1 MESYK
6 KALSQ
11 LNPEQRQAAETIDG
25 PLLVVAGPGTG
36 KTQLLS
42 LRVAYILQ
50 NTDTAPQ
57 NILCLTFTNKAA
69 LNMRE
74 RLLDLIGPESQG
86 VQIKTF
92 HSFGAE
98 IIDLYPEHFW
108 NNAQLSS
115 MPDGLQYKIVGEVL
129 SSLPLDNPL
138 ALKFNGQFTLVKE
151 VAESIGLAKQA
162 GLTPARLRQIIACN
176 LDYVEQIEPTL
187 QELLTPAL
195 SMKRLDT
202 ILETIQ
208 ELPAQNIDDDI
219 FPITPYDVSLKQSF
233 EQAYWQAHEDG
244 KTTAVGVWKKRWVQ
258 SQNGAKGMFDE
269 RRRNQWWLALS
280 DVYETYRQTLHERGY
295 YDFSDMIIEVITQL
309 AQNSE
314 LRADVQERF
323 LYVMIDE
330 FQDTNEAQLRLAHL
344 VADHPTAEGRPNI
357 MAVGDD
363 DQSIFKFQGAE
374 LNNMLNFR
382 RQYRDTSTVVLKEN
396 YRSHQSV
403 LDAAAQVITR
413 ANFRLV
419 NQTEGLSK
427 DLLAKSKV
435 KPGELQ
441 HRLYPDPAYQYSDM
455 ANLIEA
461 RRRSAPDE
469 SIVVLARKH
478 ASLRQLSALL
488 LEKKLAIRYEKES
501 NALEH
506 PLTSQFIILA
516 KLVEAIGSGDNNQVN
531 ALLHRSLRH
540 PMWQIPALTLW
551 ELALENNRKPQW
563 LNSLLDHKEP
573 SLQQIGS
580 WLTGL
585 VPAIEGEPLAVALEH
600 LIGLRELEGFTSP
613 LRSFHSND
621 KQPSYELI
629 EALSAVRLLRELT
642 STFSDQ
648 AQPSLTDFVD
658 FIETSQANQAV
669 ISNDSPFV
677 KGQGTPVELM
687 TIHKAKGLEFDTVIV
702 LDAVEPH
709 WQAAKNGRKPPA
721 NLPLRPALD
730 DWDDYVRLMY
740 VALTRAKSSI
750 IVGSWSQD
758 AAGKEVMATPIISG
772 ALPEETLPAESLGQ
786 PQEILEQTLRWPEL
800 SNTELSDLL
809 RPRLDSY
816 SLSVTHLLKFL
827 DFSRPESGPEY
838 FVEKVLLRLPE
849 VQTPH
854 TAYGSAI
861 HRSLQFAQ
869 KLVAEDKLAIP
880 EVIKQFE
887 LTLKG
892 QAITNAE
899 LERYSQ
905 QGRQLLEKLFD
916 KDSAFVIPKNSQ
928 AEVVVKDLRIGPATV
943 NGAFDR
949 LDIDT
954 NKAVIVD
961 YKTGAAPQN
970 LTASGKS
977 GVKSWTHRTQ
987 LIFYAMLLKNS
998 TQYNKVDEVLGQMIY
1013 LESIGEPKFI
1023 QTYSPTPDEIERME
1037 KLVAAVWRCIT
1048 ELKFPSV
1055 DGYSPDGEGILQFED
1070 DLLSGK
1076 I

>member
-1 MESYK
+1 MGDYS

-11 LNPEQRQAAETIDG
+11 LNPEQRQAVESIDG

-42 LRVAYILQ
+42 LRVAHILQ

-74 RLLDLIGPESQG
+74 RLLDLIGPDSQG

-129 SSLPLDNPL
+129 SDLPLDNPL
-138 ALKFNGQFTLVKE
+138 ALKFNGQFTLVRE
-151 VAESIGLAKQA
+151 VAEAIGLAKQA
-162 GLTPARLRQIIACN
+162 GLTPARLRQIINTN
-176 LDYVEQIEPTL
+176 LDYIEQIESTL

-202 ILETIQ
+202 ILEAIQ
-208 ELPAQNIDDDI
+208 ELPAQSVEDDI

-244 KTTAVGVWKKRWVQ
+244 KTTAVGSWKKRWVQ
-258 SQNGAKGMFDE
+258 SQNGTKGMFDE

-280 DVYETYRQTLHERGY
+280 EVYDTYRKTLHKRGY

-309 AQNSE
+309 EQNSE

-382 RQYRDTSTVVLKEN
+382 RQYRDTVTVVLKEN

-403 LDAAAQVITR
+403 LDVAAKVITR

-427 DLLAKSKV
+427 DLVAKSEV
-435 KPGELQ
+435 KSGELQ
-441 HRLYPDPAYQYSDM
+441 HRLYPDPAYQYSDI

-461 RRRSAPDE
+461 RRSSTPEE

-478 ASLRQLSALL
+478 ASLRELSALL
-488 LEKKLAIRYEKES
+488 LEKKLSIRYEQES
-501 NALEH
+501 NVLEH

-516 KLVEAIGSGDNNQVN
+516 KLVEAIGAGDNAQTN

-540 PMWQIPALTLW
+540 PMWQIEARTLW
-551 ELALENNRKPQW
+551 ELALENSREPKW
-563 LNSLLDHKEP
+563 LDSLLDHSDL
-573 SLQQIGS
+573 SLQKVGN

-585 VPAIEGEPLAVALEH
+585 VSAIEGEPLSIAMEH
-600 LIGLRELEGFTSP
+600 LLGLRELEGFTSP
-613 LRSFHSND
+613 LRSFHSD
-621 KQPSYELI
+621 GKRPSYELI
-629 EALSAVRLLRELT
+629 EALSAVRLLRKLT
-642 STFSDQ
+642 TTFTDKS
-648 AQPSLTDFVD
+648 QPSLADFVE
-658 FIETSQANQAV
+658 FIETSQANNLV

-677 KGQGTPVELM
+677 KGQGTPIELM

-702 LDAVEPH
+702 LDAVEAH

-750 IVGSWSQD
+750 IVASWSQD
-758 AAGKEVMATPIISG
+758 AAGKEVMPTPIIKD
-772 ALPEETLPAESLGQ
+772 ALAEKALKAEDLGK
-786 PQEILEQTLRWPEL
+786 PQEILEQTLRWPAL

-809 RPRLDSY
+809 KPRLETY

-827 DFSRPESGPEY
+827 DFSRQESGPEY

-849 VQTPH
+849 IQTPH

-861 HRSLQFAQ
+861 HRSLQYAQ
-869 KLVAEDKLAIP
+869 KLVAEDSFALS

-887 LTLKG
+887 ATLKA
-892 QAITNAE
+892 QAITNAD
-899 LERYSQ
+899 LKRYSQ
-905 QGRQLLEKLFD
+905 QGKQLLEKLFA
-916 KDSAFVIPKNSQ
+916 KDSDFTIPKSSQ
-928 AEVVVKDLRIGPATV
+928 AEVVVKDLRIGSAIV

-949 LDIDT
+949 LDIEG

-977 GVKSWTHRTQ
+977 GIKSWTHRTQ
-987 LIFYAMLLKNS
+987 LIFYAMLLKHS
-998 TQYNKVDEVLGQMIY
+998 PQYNKVKEVLGQMIY
-1013 LESIGEPKFI
+1013 LESIGETKFI
-1023 QTYSPTPDEIERME
+1023 QTYSPSSDEIARME
-1037 KLVAAVWRCIT
+1037 QLVAAVWRHIT
-1048 ELKFPSV
+1048 ELEFPAV
-1055 DGYSPDGEGILQFED
+1055 DDYASGGEGILQFEN
-1070 DLLSGK
+1070 DLLDGK
-1076 I
+1076 V